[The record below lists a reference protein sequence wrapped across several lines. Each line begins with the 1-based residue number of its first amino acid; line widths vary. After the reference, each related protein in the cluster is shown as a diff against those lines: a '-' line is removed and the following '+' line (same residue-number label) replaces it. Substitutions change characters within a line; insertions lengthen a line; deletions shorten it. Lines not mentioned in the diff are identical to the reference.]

1 VTDRLQETAEAERL
15 ARLAAEFGRDD
26 AVALCTAGIVL
37 AYVVGNLDDGD
48 ALIDRAI
55 GLNPNLAWAWV
66 FGSWVKIWLG
76 EPDVAAERGARA
88 MRLSPNDPE
97 VLFFMQTAIAYS
109 HFLVGRYAE
118 ALSWAQAA
126 MRQQPAF
133 VISICAAAASGALA
147 GRLEEAQEAVA
158 RLRELDPVLRIS
170 NLKNL
175 FPFHRSDDLGRWAE
189 GLRKA
194 GLPE

>member
-15 ARLAAEFGRDD
+15 ARLAAEFGKDD
-26 AVALCTAGIVL
+26 AVALCAAGIVL
-37 AYVVGNLDDGD
+37 AYVVGDLDEGNT
-48 ALIDRAI
+48 LIDRALV
-55 GLNPNLAWAWV
+55 LNPNLAWAWV

-76 EPDVAAERGARA
+76 EPDAATERGARA

-97 VLFFMQTAIAYS
+97 VLFFMQTATAYS
-109 HFLVGRYAE
+109 HFLFGRYAE
-118 ALSWAQAA
+118 ALSWAQTA
-126 MRQQPAF
+126 MRQRPNL

-147 GRLEEAQEAVA
+147 GRLREARKAMSH
-158 RLRELDPVLRIS
+158 LRQLEPALRIS
-170 NLKNL
+170 DLKEL
-175 FPFHRSDDLGRWAE
+175 FPFRRSDDVTRWAE